1 MKVKEPYYHIYNTPI
16 SRVVRD
22 ESYDSLWA
30 YTYAPPKIR
39 LSTDND
45 GVMSNNTFM
54 FKIFQ
59 YILKESLSETYEPF
73 DFKNFLSVYCATFN
87 INFLKIL
94 QNIYV

>member
-1 MKVKEPYYHIYNTPI
+1 MKVKEPYYHIYDTPI

-22 ESYDSLWA
+22 ESYDFLEA

-39 LSTDND
+39 FYIDDD

-59 YILKESLSETYEPF
+59 YILKESLSETYGPF
-73 DFKNFLSVYCATFN
+73 NFENFLEDYDATFGVG
-87 INFLKIL
+87 FPE
-94 QNIYV
+94 VPRVT

>member
-1 MKVKEPYYHIYNTPI
+1 MEEKEPYYHIYNTPI

-22 ESYDSLWA
+22 ESYDFLVA
-30 YTYAPPKIR
+30 YAYAPPKIR

-73 DFKNFLSVYCATFN
+73 NFE
-87 INFLKIL
+87 NFLKDYDATFDIGFPGVSRP
-94 QNIYV
+94 IYV